1 MMFQVVL
8 YTLLIV
14 AADVAAARWI
24 VPLPFGLAV
33 PAGVFFFSPIFT
45 LRDSLHERYGWK
57 WVTGFVFL
65 SAGVSAAI
73 AVASGNSLLGKVTAA
88 GLLAYL
94 VSENSDTLIYQL
106 LHKHSFMRRVLA
118 SNAVSTLLDSG
129 IFITIAF
136 GPLWTLI
143 LGQYIVK
150 MVLAWITG
158 VVINERREKIGGR
171 LDPAGA
177 GGN

>member
-1 MMFQVVL
+1 MFQVVL
-8 YTLLIV
+8 YILLIV

-73 AVASGNSLLGKVTAA
+73 AVISGNSLLGKVTAA

-106 LHKHSFMRRVLA
+106 LHRHSFMRRVLA

-150 MVLAWITG
+150 MMLAWITG
-158 VVINERREKIGGR
+158 VIINERRERIDRR

-177 GGN
+177 GSN